1 MIDYIVANWDQILT
15 ITLAIVGIGAIIAR
29 FTPTPKDDAVFG
41 FLYDA
46 ISAITPN
53 DRVKKVESQLEA
65 VEDVVEKVE
74 DVLDLVKDSKKE

>member
-15 ITLAIVGIGAIIAR
+15 ITLALVGLAAIVAR
-29 FTPTPKDDAVFG
+29 FTPTPKDDAIFG

-74 DVLDLVKDSKKE
+74 EVIDLVKEAKKE